1 MKQIK
6 LLGLAMLAMLA
17 VACSPFK
24 TEATVD
30 VTVLK
35 DGQPQ
40 KGVQVYRFNDN
51 GLGEGTANYK
61 SNAKDIVTTNDK
73 GLAHFDLKSPED
85 LDPSSVGIEET
96 KTFFFATFD
105 NDDHRNGFVAVKV
118 TNGDKKQV
126 TLEIITPE
134 GRDD

>member
-1 MKQIK
+1 MKK
-6 LLGLAMLAMLA
+6 FFLFAAMLMV

-51 GLGEGTANYK
+51 GLGDGTVYK

-105 NDDHRNGFVAVKV
+105 NDDHCNGSVAVKV

-126 TLEIITPE
+126 TLKIITPE